1 MIMQRQKHKVEVLN
15 PELEIDEQLHLQEKG
30 WVIQRVGWI
39 IIILVMIAGGLGVF
53 GGGLLSKKSSSSG
66 SIKAEYERFFRYETE
81 MKVLIESSNHISS
94 ISFSQQ
100 YLKDFRIV
108 RFVPE
113 FDNNNTTE
121 NEIRYNFLPGQN
133 RIVTVY
139 LIPKHYGA
147 IGGTMK
153 VNDNNKFNLNH
164 FIYP

>member
-1 MIMQRQKHKVEVLN
+1 MQRQKHKVEVVN
-15 PELEIDEQLHLQEKG
+15 PDLEIDEQFHLQEKG

-53 GGGLLSKKSSSSG
+53 GGGFVSKKSSSSG
-66 SIKAEYERFFRYETE
+66 NIKAEYERFFRYETE
-81 MKVLIESSNHISS
+81 MKVLVESSNHISS

-100 YLKDFRIV
+100 YLKDFRII

-121 NEIRYNFLPGQN
+121 NEVRYNFLPGQN
-133 RIVTVY
+133 HIVTVY
-139 LIPKHYGA
+139 LIPKDYGT

-153 VNDNNKFNLNH
+153 VNEINNITLNH

>member
-15 PELEIDEQLHLQEKG
+15 SELKIDEQLHLQEKG

-39 IIILVMIAGGLGVF
+39 IIIAVMIAGGLGAF
-53 GGGLLSKKSSSSG
+53 GDGWVSKQSSSTG
-66 SIKAEYERFFRYETE
+66 NIKAEYERFFRYETE
-81 MKVLIESSNHISS
+81 MKVLVESSNHISS

-121 NEIRYNFLPGQN
+121 NEVRYNFLPGQN
-133 RIVTVY
+133 RIVSVY
-139 LIPKHYGA
+139 LIPKNYGA
-147 IGGTMK
+147 IAGTMK
-153 VNDNNKFNLNH
+153 VNDTNNITLNH

>member
-1 MIMQRQKHKVEVLN
+1 M
-15 PELEIDEQLHLQEKG
+15 
-30 WVIQRVGWI
+30 IQRVGWI
-39 IIILVMIAGGLGVF
+39 IIIAGMIAGGLGVF
-53 GGGLLSKKSSSSG
+53 GGGWVSKQSSSTG
-66 SIKAEYERFFRYETE
+66 NIKAAYERFFRYETE
-81 MKVLIESSNHISS
+81 MKVLVESSDHISS

-121 NEIRYNFLPGQN
+121 NEVRYNFLAGQN
-133 RIVTVY
+133 RIVSVY

-147 IGGTMK
+147 IVGTMK
-153 VNDNNKFNLNH
+153 VNENVNFNLNH